1 MFDSDGTDMV
11 NGYTSSIIVDYG
23 ASVDGYVTV
32 AGSCDFTL
40 GDDPWDQSAAQAAAA
55 QTAENYDYAVSAG
68 QYFALTGTSSSSQ
81 MCKVTFST
89 PPPSAMPTPPPSA
102 MPTPT
107 PTTPPTMYEDRAALG
122 AASAVFGRSLTLA
135 AMSITAAALLIVT

>member
-89 PPPSAMPTPPPSA
+89 PPPSAMPTP
-102 MPTPT
+102 T